1 MFRAVTDLVTVG
13 VTVSTRGGPVSPRLT
28 RDEFE
33 VREDGVPQSVSY
45 FATGDD
51 AETAPPL
58 HLGLLFDTSG
68 SMGEDIQLART
79 AAIKFL
85 NTLPEAVDV
94 TLVDFDTEVRA
105 ARFTQ
110 ADFPRLVERIR
121 SRKPQGFTAIYDA
134 LGVYLDGSA
143 NDDGRTILVVFSDG
157 GDTRSALRFS
167 EALTLLRASD
177 VTVYSIGLIQN
188 QSASAPDGTAGVVD
202 QLAEESGGEAFFP
215 RSMRDVENGVRG
227 HRSADPW
234 SVHPGVSVD
243 QHGPRRALATRGRAR
258 APRGAAGRGGAHA
271 SRATSPPY
279 RSDMPCFAGRLIPC
293 GTIMRWPDRRRP
305 PLLPC
310 HQVRTRS
317 SSSATSRWPATRS
330 APCPSSS
337 RG

>member
-1 MFRAVTDLVTVG
+1 MSRLSVACVAACAAVTAVSHAPRLTAEAQGSAQRPVFRAATDLVTVG
-13 VTVSTRGGPVSPRLT
+13 VTVSARGGPVSPRLA

-51 AETAPPL
+51 TETAPPL

-121 SRKPQGFTAIYDA
+121 SRKPQGYTAIYDA

-188 QSASAPDGTAGVVD
+188 QSASVKTAQRASLT
-202 QLAEESGGEAFFP
+202 QLAEESGGQAFFP
-215 RSMRDVENGVRG
+215 LSMRDVEKAYVAIEAQIRSQYTLGYLSTNTARDGRWRRVEVR
-227 HRSADPW
+227 
-234 SVHPGVSVD
+234 V
-243 QHGPRRALATRGRAR
+243 RREGLRG
-258 APRGAAGRGGAHA
+258 
-271 SRATSPPY
+271 
-279 RSDMPCFAGRLIPC
+279 LE
-293 GTIMRWPDRRRP
+293 
-305 PLLPC
+305 
-310 HQVRTRS
+310 VRTRKGYF
-317 SSSATSRWPATRS
+317 
-330 APCPSSS
+330 APFMKP
-337 RG
+337 